1 MNSISKISIAQVLIL
16 LIFMVYS
23 CKMDNLVLPT
33 ITNTFVINV
42 SSTTAASGATVTNDG
57 GAPVLLKGV
66 CWNTSVEPTVENSKT
81 MESVGTGSFMSN
93 ITHLIPNTLYY
104 LRAYATNSVGTAYAD
119 QESFTTSSSA
129 LSETVTDVEGN
140 IYNAITI
147 GNQTWMKEN
156 LKTTKYRNYTDIPL
170 YTDVEDWF
178 LLTTPGYCWYNNNS
192 DNKDTNGALYN
203 WYAVDVGR
211 NGDKNICPLGWHV
224 PSDTEW
230 SILMAYLGGDSVAV
244 GKLKEIGNVHWDSP
258 NTDANNESG
267 FTALPC
273 GARDYGSTFFGS
285 GLYGY
290 WWSSTA
296 IADGGAWGRY
306 VGFDG
311 SGGSSSPRLNQCGF
325 SVRCLK
331 DN

>member
-1 MNSISKISIAQVLIL
+1 MNSISKASIAKVLVL
-16 LIFMVYS
+16 LIFIVYS
-23 CKMDNLVLPT
+23 CKMDKLMLPT

-57 GAPVLLKGV
+57 GAPVLSKGV
-66 CWNTSVEPTVENSKT
+66 CWNTSVDPTVENSKT
-81 MESVGTGSFMSN
+81 IESEGTGSFTSN
-93 ITHLIPNTLYY
+93 ITKLIPNTLYY

-119 QESFTTSSSA
+119 QESFTTSSGA

-170 YTDVEDWF
+170 VTEVEDWF

-192 DNKDTNGALYN
+192 DNKDTDGALYN

-211 NGDKNICPLGWHV
+211 NGDKNICPIGWHV

-244 GKLKEIGNVHWDSP
+244 GKLKEIGNVHWDNP
-258 NTDANNESG
+258 NTDATNESG
-267 FTALPC
+267 FTALPG
-273 GARDYGSTFFGS
+273 GARDYGAAFFGS
-285 GLYGY
+285 GRYGY

-296 IADGGAWGRY
+296 IAVGGAWSRY

-311 SGGSSSPRLNQCGF
+311 SGGSRSASLNQCGF